1 MIQLSRAL
9 LRASLL
15 ASALVAAAPLAAQP
29 GAGDA
34 GTFRVYV
41 QDREVGTEEF
51 TIRRQGSGESAEY
64 TATGRVS
71 LRLPTGTLELTPRLR
86 ARGLSA
92 DPATYQVDVGGD
104 SPRRIVGTLGSGRFS
119 ARIVTASGEQLR
131 EYVASSGALVLDEGI
146 AHHYFFLAQRLRT
159 GRVPIIVPRE
169 NRQVLA
175 TVAFRGEERL
185 EIGGASATLYHLVV
199 RPAGAGDQHV
209 WVDALNRVMRVDIPD
224 RGYRAVRTAI
234 PQ

>member
-1 MIQLSRAL
+1 MIQLRRAL
-9 LRASLL
+9 LRAAVIA
-15 ASALVAAAPLAAQP
+15 ASFLAAPLAAQP

-51 TIRRQGSGESAEY
+51 TIRRRGSGDAAEY

-86 ARGLSA
+86 ARGLAA
-92 DPATYQVDVGGD
+92 DPANYQVDIGGD
-104 SPRRIVGTLGSGRFS
+104 SPRTIVGTLGSGRFS
-119 ARIVTASGEQLR
+119 ARIVTTSGEQLR
-131 EYVASSGALVLDEGI
+131 EYVASAGALVLDEGI

-159 GRVPIIVPRE
+159 GTVPIIVPRE
-169 NRQVLA
+169 NRQLLA
-175 TVAFRGEERL
+175 TVSFRGEERM
-185 EIGGASATLYHLVV
+185 EIGGAQATLYHLVV
-199 RPAGAGDQHV
+199 RPAGGGEQHV